1 MKIKRTLKS
10 FALLLVLMAILMS
23 SFSIVSFAEN
33 EGRVNYDDN
42 ITYENYSGNS
52 DANIWAGQGQLQNR
66 PGQVANGAASGVN
79 LSTSKDVNITG
90 NQTTFEEF
98 TINGDSVTISSG
110 ANVTNSTFNTYLGST
125 QDMNTLLGYQFNI
138 LCQISALHYMIGS
151 HVSSTDTAYITVGGQ
166 SVAIPLI
173 SWTTPNRVNF
183 DPVNGII
190 TNTPGSLIYGTLG
203 YIVQQFA
210 SQQADNFYAI
220 GQSILY
226 SFNNLRTDVLSGF
239 SSIIDQQTYN
249 YWTLTSNQTTNGETF
264 TKTITSQTGTFHS
277 VLLNRIEYLSDVL
290 TFSFNRFFE
299 WYYPL
304 DVSNPLY
311 WRYWNSDTQQQVNTN
326 LADVLYE
333 MTWYLGNLYILES
346 ASAALDNMESAV
358 GTVTTT
364 FETVEAQEEAVIN
377 SVQSHINSFNPN
389 VSDFGAFRALPWM
402 SNYLQQI
409 YVSLG
414 SYGLVITIG
423 LFLGVCMQIIGY
435 MRYK

>member
-1 MKIKRTLKS
+1 MKIKRTLQS
-10 FALLLVLMAILMS
+10 IALLFVLIAILMS
-23 SFSIVSFAEN
+23 SFSIVSFAEDADTALEITSDLQRRYQGPSDGSGQN
-33 EGRVNYDDN
+33 FLNPYDSLN
-42 ITYENYSGNS
+42 NSFASSSASTNFNFAGSATFAGTNNTYEDFYITTDGDLNLGSSTITGLTVNQTIGNS
-52 DANIWAGQGQLQNR
+52 SEMAN
-66 PGQVANGAASGVN
+66 
-79 LSTSKDVNITG
+79 
-90 NQTTFEEF
+90 
-98 TINGDSVTISSG
+98 
-110 ANVTNSTFNTYLGST
+110 
-125 QDMNTLLGYQFNI
+125 LLNYTFNI
-138 LCQISALHYMIGS
+138 LCQASAIHYMVGS
-151 HVSSTDTAYITVGGQ
+151 HVSSSDTAYITVGGQ

-173 SWTTPNRVNF
+173 SWTTPNRVTF

-210 SQQADNFYAI
+210 SQQADNFFAI
-220 GQSILY
+220 GQSIIY

-264 TKTITSQTGTFHS
+264 NKTVTSQTGTFHS
-277 VLLNRIEYLSDVL
+277 VILNRIEYLSDVL

-299 WYYPL
+299 WFYPL
-304 DVSNPLY
+304 DVTNPLY

-346 ASAALDNMESAV
+346 ASAALDNMETAV